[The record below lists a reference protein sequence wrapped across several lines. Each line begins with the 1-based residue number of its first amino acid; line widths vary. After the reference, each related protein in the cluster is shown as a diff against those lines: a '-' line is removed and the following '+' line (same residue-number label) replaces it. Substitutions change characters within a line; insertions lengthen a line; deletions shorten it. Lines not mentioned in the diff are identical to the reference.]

1 MYEYWLDPP
10 VPIYIQFYMFNL
22 TNPEEFLQGE
32 KPSLSQSGPYTYR
45 FEFFHTHTL
54 LQTFT
59 WSFIGLDKQNV

>member
-22 TNPEEFLQGE
+22 TNPEEFMQGE

-45 FEFFHTHTL
+45 FEFFLSIHVH
-54 LQTFT
+54 
-59 WSFIGLDKQNV
+59 SCRHSHGPS